1 MISAERRAHEQYA
14 SDMCNCGNP
23 KSTSS
28 YLCRDH
34 YFDLPDDLRRKL
46 YTMTLVDAF
55 DAIND
60 ELGLRWPAEG
70 EVL

>member
-14 SDMCNCGNP
+14 SAECHCGNP

-34 YFDLPDDLRRKL
+34 YFELSDDLRRKL
-46 YTMTLVDAF
+46 HTMTLVDAF
-55 DAIND
+55 DAIHE
-60 ELGLRWPAEG
+60 ELNLKWPAEG
-70 EVL
+70 EVF